1 MITAA
6 RRDAVRFRRDFAALF
21 IRTSWSGYCSLSPA
35 GVGRTGTLIKTE
47 ANVDEN
53 GASAALRVLLV
64 DPDPARA
71 AVLEA
76 GLVASG
82 AEIVA
87 IATPSEDLVRRVRAT
102 APDVIII
109 DLDSPSRDTLES
121 LQAVT
126 REQPRPIVMFVDN
139 SDDRMIEEA
148 IRAGVSAYV
157 IDGLN
162 AKRVKPILDV
172 AIARFKEYQALRQ
185 ELEKTKSILSERKV
199 VERAKGILMD
209 EKQMS
214 EDEAYRALR
223 KLAMDQNKRLVDVA
237 QALITYAKL
246 LKD

>member
-1 MITAA
+1 M
-6 RRDAVRFRRDFAALF
+6 
-21 IRTSWSGYCSLSPA
+21 
-35 GVGRTGTLIKTE
+35 
-47 ANVDEN
+47 
-53 GASAALRVLLV
+53 LV

-71 AVLEA
+71 AVLRA
-76 GLVASG
+76 GLVDSG
-82 AEIVA
+82 ADIVA
-87 IATPSEDLVRRVRAT
+87 VAAPTDDLVRCVRAT
-102 APDVIII
+102 MPDVIII

-121 LQAVT
+121 LRAVT

-172 AIARFKEYQALRQ
+172 AIARFREFQSLRN
-185 ELEKTKSILSERKV
+185 ELEKTKTILGERKIV
-199 VERAKGILMD
+199 DRAKGILMAQ
-209 EKQMS
+209 KQMS

-237 QALITYAKL
+237 QALVTYAQL

>member
-1 MITAA
+1 LRTFNHS
-6 RRDAVRFRRDFAALF
+6 RDREKQPLSAGPELAAL
-21 IRTSWSGYCSLSPA
+21 IGQH
-35 GVGRTGTLIKTE
+35 GIGRQALIKTE
-47 ANVDEN
+47 ADIDSRDEK
-53 GASAALRVLLV
+53 GASANLRVLLV

-76 GLVASG
+76 GLIDSG

-87 IATPSEDLVRRVRAT
+87 IATPSEDLVSCVRMA

-109 DLDSPSRDTLES
+109 DLDSPSRDTLEN
-121 LQAVT
+121 LRAVS
-126 REQPRPIVMFVDN
+126 RHQPRPIVMFVDN
-139 SDDRMIEEA
+139 SDDRMIQEA
-148 IRAGVSAYV
+148 IKAGVSAYV

-185 ELEKTKSILSERKV
+185 ELEKTKTILSERKLI
-199 VERAKGILMD
+199 ERAKGILMSQ
-209 EKQMS
+209 KKMS

-223 KLAMDQNKRLVDVA
+223 RLAMDQNKRLVDVA
-237 QALITYAKL
+237 QALITYAQL